1 MAAPIESGENGA
13 NRYHEGEGSPKLNF
27 NLFIGFKWM
36 HQNGSLKELAK
47 STVDSSRLD
56 GQMHRVGIAMLP
68 GQKFVP

>member
-1 MAAPIESGENGA
+1 
-13 NRYHEGEGSPKLNF
+13 
-27 NLFIGFKWM
+27 M

-47 STVDSSRLD
+47 STMDSSRLD